1 MASTVV
7 QATKRLDRTRLAK
20 TFSNTAT
27 AVGGSETTVLDKFDC
42 ALYNR
47 YAIQVFNSSGSVSNV
62 IKVYGS
68 LKDEPATEGASD
80 WTQIGDDILITNAS
94 SAMKSIATTGLRKLG
109 VTMTVA
115 GGGTPDFTADFCLV
129 FLQGTI

>member
-7 QATKRLDRTRLAK
+7 RTNLRLDSSRNAHLFA
-20 TFSNTAT
+20 NTAT

-47 YAIQVFNSSGSVSNV
+47 YAIQAFNSSGSVSNV

-68 LKDEPATEGASD
+68 LKDAPGSEGDSD
-80 WTQIGDDILITNAS
+80 WTQIGDDISLGTNS
-94 SAMKSIATTGLRKLG
+94 SALKAISTTPIRHLCVRATGNTSSAA
-109 VTMTVA
+109 TITVIVYA
-115 GGGTPDFTADFCLV
+115 EQV
-129 FLQGTI
+129 